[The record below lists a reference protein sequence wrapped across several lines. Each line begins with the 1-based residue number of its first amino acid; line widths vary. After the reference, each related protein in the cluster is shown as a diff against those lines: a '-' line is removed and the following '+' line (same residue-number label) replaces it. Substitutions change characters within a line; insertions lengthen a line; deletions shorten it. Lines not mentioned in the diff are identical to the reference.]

1 MGGWWMMNSHVARA
15 LRRFLGTA
23 VMMIGG
29 QAYIHGL
36 LYPGPEMPPAGTNL
50 VRVPKADGIH
60 EITDPATIERLTA
73 FVQSLRGPAVRMP
86 RERSHHF
93 GVPTAC
99 FHRTEIH
106 PTDDTF
112 VCLQYAQ
119 EFMILQ
125 AGHDE
130 LTYRISPAKGA
141 EFQRL
146 VDYGVAVSAP

>member
-1 MGGWWMMNSHVARA
+1 MMMNSHLARA

-50 VRVPKADGIH
+50 VRVLKADGIH
-60 EITDPATIERLTA
+60 EITDPATIERMAA
-73 FVQSLRGPAVRMP
+73 FVRGLREPAMRMS
-86 RERSHHF
+86 RDRSHFF
-93 GVPTAC
+93 GIPTAC
-99 FHRTEIH
+99 FHRTSSH

-112 VCLQYAQ
+112 VCLQYARDV
-119 EFMILQ
+119 MILQ

-130 LTYRISPAKGA
+130 LTYRISPEQGA
-141 EFQRL
+141 AFERL